1 MGEIMSSLGLETG
14 KNLGK
19 QCTCADNFSN
29 LLKRGPTMK
38 KLVDKFIRVFVI
50 LFLGAAGAAQA
61 EHVLSNNPTEWW
73 SPDGGLTYPY
83 VAPDEAAIP
92 PIGDPRGDRIR
103 AGKQILEE
111 TYKMLGPDS
120 GLSQSYVGNRLSC
133 SNCHVEVGRAAYGQP
148 WAVIYKKYGG
158 TGPWSARSNMHLN
171 MTNRIHDCT
180 ERSMNGFRLP
190 NDSPQMLA
198 ILEYMTWLGEGIKD
212 PANWSTT
219 VTHGAN
225 NIKVGEP
232 VDSLGKPR
240 SADPVRGKTVYE
252 DNCAGCHG
260 YSGEGIWNEAKKVY
274 IYPAVW
280 GQHSFN
286 DGAGMFR
293 IRTAVGFIKGNM
305 PYGWANPTDKT
316 HQLSEADVWDSMAY
330 VLDQQRPLR
339 AGNAIDWL
347 YSRDGKT
354 TAGVVTGD
362 CAPNWLLKVTQ
373 LDAGYESYYPRRNP
387 ATGKLSGNL
396 AHPPKYSPQ
405 RHKYG
410 PWIVS
415 STDNMIKEMENI
427 QAAWVAQKPATR
439 PAVCPDP
446 TLFEY
451 TPP

>member
-1 MGEIMSSLGLETG
+1 MSSLGLETG
-14 KNLGK
+14 KNLDK

>member
-1 MGEIMSSLGLETG
+1 MSSLGLETG
-14 KNLGK
+14 KNLDK

-92 PIGDPRGDRIR
+92 PKGDPRGDRIR